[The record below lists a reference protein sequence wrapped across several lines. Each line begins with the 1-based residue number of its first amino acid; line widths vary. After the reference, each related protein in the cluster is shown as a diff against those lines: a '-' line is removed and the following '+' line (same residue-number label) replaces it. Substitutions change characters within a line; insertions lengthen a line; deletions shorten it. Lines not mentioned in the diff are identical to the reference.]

1 MSLISIFFFL
11 YVHRL
16 LKSLVYYLLQ
26 YNMKS
31 YQKLDTKKLGL
42 KQYCRLCTTPNC
54 QTEPSHWYRHV
65 LVHTHT
71 SVHKHAC
78 DTRAHT
84 HTSTLTRTHRG
95 TETRSKQWD
104 KLRQNILRP
113 MQAPP
118 PPEAELRQQG
128 CTAPT
133 FGMLV
138 HHMFTVRWSY
148 PETPD
153 SDQLFSY
160 LKGGRNKLDCAD
172 WGKPLWVS

>member
-1 MSLISIFFFL
+1 
-11 YVHRL
+11 
-16 LKSLVYYLLQ
+16 
-26 YNMKS
+26 MKL

-42 KQYCRLCTTPNC
+42 KQYCRYALPQTVKQSRLTDTDMCLSTRTPVFIN
-54 QTEPSHWYRHV
+54 TPV
-65 LVHTHT
+65 TLTHT
-71 SVHKHAC
+71 LTAAHA
-78 DTRAHT
+78 
-84 HTSTLTRTHRG
+84 LTHRG

-138 HHMFTVRWSY
+138 RHMFTV
-148 PETPD
+148 
-153 SDQLFSY
+153 
-160 LKGGRNKLDCAD
+160 
-172 WGKPLWVS
+172 